1 MKRICGSWLLAA
13 VAAVLTAAAAGAS
26 TYDNPTALS
35 LPSGNG
41 PMDDFLAANVGTA
54 GPDVL
59 SGTPGPDIMLGL
71 GGKDRILG
79 LAGNDVICGGLG
91 NDQVLGAP
99 ARTCCAAKVA
109 ATGSRDSAA
118 RTPVSAAPSP
128 IRPRPARS

>member
-59 SGTPGPDIMLGL
+59 TGTPGPDIMLGL

-79 LAGNDVICGGLG
+79 GLG
-91 NDQVLGAP
+91 NDQVLGGP
-99 ARTCCAAKVA
+99 GKDLLRGEGGRDGLKGQRGKDTCVGGSKPDKAKA
-109 ATGSRDSAA
+109 CEKLKS
-118 RTPVSAAPSP
+118 
-128 IRPRPARS
+128 